1 MTVPPLRGSRVL
13 RVFYEHTDLSKA
25 RKLHFQTAL
34 WPVIWP
40 VKCRR
45 NGPIKQSGGIDLPF
59 RIIEKAFATGGIAA
73 IKSGEHGAIVDQ
85 SVTPVQKTRRFAE
98 KREAILA
105 AAMRLFNQNGVKG
118 VSLATVAESVDLLPP
133 SVTYYFRKKE
143 DLAAACLLQSIA
155 VFDDLFRAAGRES
168 EPSLRLKQCLRLY
181 FEFRREIAR
190 GRCPAPMQFD
200 DIRALA
206 TPARE
211 PVITAYTQMFRHA
224 RALFEV
230 PESDPSGRGA
240 RNAQAHLLLSWLLWV
255 PAWIHRYDEEDYG
268 DIAERMSD
276 IVLGGLGGRKA
287 NWSCLDKPLTLGT
300 ENSGLRES
308 FLRVAT
314 RLINEQ
320 GYRGASVEKISAL
333 LNVTKGSFYHHNENK
348 NDLVLDCFERTF
360 AVIRAAQNQTAV
372 VGASG
377 WERLGIAASSLIRYQ
392 LSKEGPLLRSTAL
405 YALPEAIRH
414 KTVGRMNRLSDRFAG
429 LVIDGMRD
437 GSIRPVDPMIAG
449 ELVNSMINGA
459 AELSSWAPGLAA
471 DKAAELYI
479 KPLLDGL
486 SS

>member
-1 MTVPPLRGSRVL
+1 M
-13 RVFYEHTDLSKA
+13 D
-25 RKLHFQTAL
+25 Q
-34 WPVIWP
+34 PVTSI
-40 VKCRR
+40 
-45 NGPIKQSGGIDLPF
+45 
-59 RIIEKAFATGGIAA
+59 
-73 IKSGEHGAIVDQ
+73 
-85 SVTPVQKTRRFAE
+85 QKTRRFAE

-105 AAMRLFNQNGVKG
+105 AATRLFNQNGVKG
-118 VSLATVAESVDLLPP
+118 VSLAAVAKSVDLLTP

-155 VFDDLFRAAGRES
+155 VFDDLFLAAGRES
-168 EPSLRLKQCLRLY
+168 EPSSRLKACLRIY
-181 FEFRREIAR
+181 FEFRREIALSR
-190 GRCPAPMQFD
+190 RPAPMQFD

-211 PVITAYTQMFRHA
+211 PVIAAYTQMFRHA
-224 RALFEV
+224 RALFDL
-230 PESDPSGRGA
+230 PDADPSGRGA

-255 PAWIHRYDEEDYG
+255 PAWIHRYDEEDYRG
-268 DIAERMSD
+268 IAERMSD
-276 IVLGGLGGRKA
+276 IVLNGLGGGKA
-287 NWSCLDKPLTLGT
+287 TWTCFEKPVTLSAPGA
-300 ENSGLRES
+300 GLRES

-360 AVIRAAQNQTAV
+360 AVIRAAQNQTAM
-372 VGASG
+372 VGVSG
-377 WERLGIAASSLIRYQ
+377 WERLGITASSLIRYQ

-437 GSIRPVDPMIAG
+437 GSIRPVDPVIAG

-459 AELSSWAPGLAA
+459 AELSSWAPGLTA
-471 DKAAELYI
+471 DTAAELYI
-479 KPLLDGL
+479 KPLLSGL
-486 SS
+486 SPPPG